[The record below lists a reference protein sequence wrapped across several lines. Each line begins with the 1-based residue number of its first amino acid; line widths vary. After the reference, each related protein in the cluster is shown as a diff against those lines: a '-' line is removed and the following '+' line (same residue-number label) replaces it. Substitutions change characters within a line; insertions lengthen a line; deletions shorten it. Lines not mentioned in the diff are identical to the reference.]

1 MSSETGSTPGAEVEL
16 STTLK
21 SSQQPYDAPVVP
33 SEALQG
39 DYRVSSDLTWVN
51 LSFKVKDKSILTKCW
66 GKVCTL
72 YFDCNYLNALTVS
85 TKPVFRRLLG
95 V

>member
-1 MSSETGSTPGAEVEL
+1 MSSETGSAPGAEVEL

-39 DYRVSSDLTWVN
+39 DYRTSSDLTWVN

-72 YFDCNYLNALTVS
+72 YFNGNYLS
-85 TKPVFRRLLG
+85 RL
-95 V
+95 

>member
-1 MSSETGSTPGAEVEL
+1 MSSETGTAAGAEVEL

-21 SSQQPYDAPVVP
+21 SSQQPYAVVP

-51 LSFKVKDKSILTKCW
+51 LSFKVNDKSILTKCW
-66 GKVCTL
+66 GKV
-72 YFDCNYLNALTVS
+72 
-85 TKPVFRRLLG
+85 
-95 V
+95 

>member
-1 MSSETGSTPGAEVEL
+1 MSSETESAPSPEVEM
-16 STTLK
+16 
-21 SSQQPYDAPVVP
+21 SQHPYAVVP

-72 YFDCNYLNALTVS
+72 YFNGNYLS
-85 TKPVFRRLLG
+85 RL
-95 V
+95 